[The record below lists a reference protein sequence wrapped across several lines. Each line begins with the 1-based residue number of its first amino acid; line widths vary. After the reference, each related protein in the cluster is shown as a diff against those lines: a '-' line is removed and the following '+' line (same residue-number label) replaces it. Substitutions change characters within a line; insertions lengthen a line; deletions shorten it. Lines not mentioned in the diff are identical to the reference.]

1 MEKVVGKSVKDVNL
15 FEIRELLDELKGAA
29 DNLTCVRW
37 GIAKGLEVCINPE
50 MYDNALYMINQRLDD
65 IVERLDKE
73 LYEREE
79 V

>member
-1 MEKVVGKSVKDVNL
+1 MANIVGKKDVNL
-15 FEIRELLDELKGAA
+15 AEIRELLDELKGAA

-37 GIAKGLEVCINPE
+37 GIAKSLDVCINPE
-50 MYDNALYMINQRLDD
+50 LIDNALFFVNQRLDD

-79 V
+79 N